1 MNPEAQD
8 QGARFEAVFAG
19 IATTRMAGV
28 PVLNPALGVAMR
40 GWQAVEPFELG
51 VLVTPWFMNLLAVP
65 QAGGPTAAR
74 VGEKA
79 HLALPSGAYEA
90 IWSHEAALG
99 GFGRSRC
106 FRRWTNLKAWR
117 PRWPPPMPRWP
128 KSCRARAGAAARA
141 CAARGGAR
149 ACQPPGLFRLGGAEK
164 AA

>member
-1 MNPEAQD
+1 MNAAAQD
-8 QGARFEAVFAG
+8 QGARIEAVFAG
-19 IATTRMAGV
+19 IAATRMAGV

-40 GWQAVEPFELG
+40 GWQVVEPFELG

-65 QAGGPTAAR
+65 QAGGPTAVR

-99 GFGRSRC
+99 GFWAVSLFSPMDEFESMEAALATADAALAEILAAPEPEPEPTLPEAAHAPVSR
-106 FRRWTNLKAWR
+106 R
-117 PRWPPPMPRWP
+117 
-128 KSCRARAGAAARA
+128 
-141 CAARGGAR
+141 
-149 ACQPPGLFRLGGAEK
+149 GLFRLGSAER